1 MLTSLQ
7 DSLGVYNGSSWGSAY
22 VRVANQEKVVEYE
35 DPLFQEKFG
44 NNLGRPCYRFWQ
56 TEGPCEGCVSE
67 RALITKK
74 PESKEDTAKDGRTYL
89 MTSIPVCLNGR
100 WSTIEVIKDVT
111 EAKVV
116 LNILQVI
123 ASSLDIRQVYNA
135 ISRELNK
142 VIEFDRMSIT
152 ALDEA
157 GEGTF
162 ETFVLTKGYQHTEL
176 KEGSHYPIKGSILE
190 KLMSTRTPVLV
201 DDTRKPVVETD
212 RVLSKEG
219 IRSRLSF
226 PLKYKGQIIGSL
238 NFGSKKPGSFEESHL
253 RVLDHVAPQLA
264 IAVENTRLF
273 RKIKDSEER
282 YRTLVDSFP
291 HLFFTC
297 KRGGMFSLLSPSV
310 KAITGYEPQEFYV
323 CSSLMDSLI
332 HPEDIEKV
340 KAELAMVWNGANPS
354 SRNLEYRIYHKEGHT
369 VWLSQDSY
377 PVREAGGNIVCLE
390 GLCRDITKTKKIEE
404 IKDNLM
410 RDVTHELKTPLA
422 KMEMTLQLFERVLT
436 EGRETD
442 GEKRRQVYHTLF
454 NNLCRLKH
462 SVQNILD
469 LSSLESGHVKLKK
482 EDVALKEVITS
493 AIREVEEEAGQKA
506 LKLLVSL
513 PEEIPPLV
521 GDREKL
527 FHAVMNLLDN
537 SIKYT
542 DKGAVTISARVLS
555 GQVEVTVSDTG
566 RGMEKALLDRVFER
580 FVQESP
586 AFVGPGI
593 GLSLCKKILE
603 GHGGKIWA
611 ESEGKNKGA
620 SFHFTL
626 PVATSKEKNCYA

>member
-1 MLTSLQ
+1 MLSSLQ
-7 DSLGVYNGSSWGSAY
+7 DNLGIYNGSSWGSAY

-35 DPLFQEKFG
+35 DPLFQERFG
-44 NNLGRPCYRFWQ
+44 NNIGKPCYKFWRRRS
-56 TEGPCEGCVSE
+56 PCKGCVSE
-67 RALITKK
+67 KARKSKK
-74 PESKEDTAKDGRTYL
+74 PESKEETARDGKTYL
-89 MTSIPVCLNGR
+89 MTSIPIRRNGR
-100 WSTIEVIKDVT
+100 WSTVEIIKDVT
-111 EAKVV
+111 EAKVG
-116 LNILQVI
+116 LDILQII
-123 ASSLDIRQVYNA
+123 ASSLDIRRVYNL
-135 ISRELNK
+135 ISLELKK
-142 VIEFDRMSIT
+142 VIEFDRMSMT
-152 ALDEA
+152 VLDEM
-157 GEGTF
+157 GEGTV
-162 ETFVLTKGYQHTEL
+162 ETFVLTKGYRHTEL
-176 KEGSHYPIKGSILE
+176 KEGTHYPLSGSLLE
-190 KLMSTRTPVLV
+190 KLMHTRAPVLV
-201 DDTRKPVVETD
+201 DDTLTPVVETD
-212 RVLSKEG
+212 RVLLREG
-219 IRSRLSF
+219 IRSRFSF
-226 PLKYKGQIIGSL
+226 PLEYKGQIIGSL
-238 NFGSKKPGSFEESHL
+238 NFGSKRPGSFKESHARL
-253 RVLDHVAPQLA
+253 LNHIAPQLA

-291 HLFFTC
+291 HLFFTR
-297 KRGGMFSLLSPSV
+297 KKEGAFSLLSPSV
-310 KAITGYEPQEFYV
+310 KTITGYRPQEFYA
-323 CSSLMDSLI
+323 CSTLMDSLI
-332 HPEDIEKV
+332 YPEDAGRV
-340 KAELAMVWNGANPS
+340 KAELAVVWDGSSPS
-354 SRNLEYRIYHKEGHT
+354 SRNLEYRISHKEGRT

-377 PVREAGGNIVCLE
+377 PVRDPRGKIVCLE
-390 GLCRDITKTKKIEE
+390 CLCRDITEAKKIEE
-404 IKDNLM
+404 VKDNLM

-442 GEKRRQVYHTLF
+442 GEKRRQIYHTLF
-454 NNLCRLKH
+454 NNLYRLKH

-482 EDVALKEVITS
+482 EDVALKEVLTS

-513 PEEIPPLV
+513 PEEIPPLL

-527 FHAVMNLLDN
+527 SHAVMNLLDN

-542 DKGAVTISARVLS
+542 DKGAVTISARVLP

-586 AFVGPGI
+586 AFVGSGI

-620 SFHFTL
+620 IFHFTL
-626 PVATSKEKNCYA
+626 PVAASKEKN